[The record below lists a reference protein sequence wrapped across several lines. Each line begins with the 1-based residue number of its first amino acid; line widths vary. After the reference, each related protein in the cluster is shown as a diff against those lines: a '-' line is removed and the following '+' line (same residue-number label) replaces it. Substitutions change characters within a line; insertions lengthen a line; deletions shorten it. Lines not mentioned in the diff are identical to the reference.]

1 MKATALLFSLLFCFC
16 LFSNAQFT
24 QVAAGPEFNEPRG
37 SSALLLMKSDNLILA
52 EAASRDSIRIR
63 LYNKEHQEVAVTSYG
78 MQSSAKRS
86 SLWVNKAFEINGE
99 AVLFVSVIEEKVL
112 ILYRLIVDPNT
123 GQVKKEKYLV
133 ESKPEVKNEFF
144 AVWEGN
150 FSIRKAEHSDDYAI
164 AYCTNYR
171 SEKVKQIKLIMFS
184 KEHEELSRS
193 YYETAEKEFESLAF
207 KGLVVVTAET
217 TALLFIGYPWKD
229 GDRKMLLALTRKG
242 SSALTI
248 IEQKFPEEKLPRESK
263 LFYNS
268 YSKKLVLAAVCVC
281 DEKRDNKYLCMI
293 DPESGKTEKS
303 INYAFNNAFHE
314 KGADIYGR
322 KYLPLGAPMNLLVD
336 KNGNFSV
343 IYQADGIIS
352 TSSGASTYSTALEI
366 TVADFDKNNKLL
378 NNYLVPRKIVINPN
392 SNFGDSYEAYAYI
405 KNENRAILLF
415 NDHHENIERLEK
427 NKDPKQVIVVKDC
440 DAFYFPLTGTNV
452 VPARK
457 YLYKETDD
465 REEHI
470 QFSFGATCVYD
481 RENDVFITIRL
492 NRDEK
497 KRTKTVNVVWL
508 KPQ

>member
-1 MKATALLFSLLFCFC
+1 MKKALLIFSMLFSFC
-16 LFSNAQFT
+16 LISKAQFT
-24 QVAAGPEFNEPRG
+24 QIAASPEFKEPRG
-37 SSALLLMKSDNLILA
+37 SSALLLMKSGNLILV

-63 LYNKEHQEVAVTSYG
+63 LYNKEHEEVAVTSYG
-78 MQSSAKRS
+78 MHSDAKRS
-86 SLWVNKAFEINGE
+86 SLWIRKAFEINGD
-99 AVLFVSVIEEKVL
+99 AVLFVGAIEEKVL
-112 ILYRLIVDPNT
+112 ILYRLIVDSNT
-123 GQVKKEKYLV
+123 GRVTKEKYLV
-133 ESKPEVKNEFF
+133 ESKPEARDELF

-150 FSIRKAEHSDDYAI
+150 FSISKAEGSDDYAI
-164 AYCTNYR
+164 AYCTNYQ
-171 SEKVKQIKLIMFS
+171 SEKVKQIKIIMFN
-184 KEHEELSRS
+184 KEHAEVSKA
-193 YYETAEKEFESLAF
+193 YYETTEKEFLALNF
-207 KGLVVVTAET
+207 RGLVVVNAEI
-217 TALLFIGYPWKD
+217 TALLLNGYGWK
-229 GDRKMLLALTRKG
+229 GDERKMFLALTRKG

-248 IEQKFPEEKLPRESK
+248 IEQKFQEEKLPRDSR

-281 DEKRDNKYLCMI
+281 DNKKDNKYLYMI
-293 DPESGKTEKS
+293 DPESGKTDKK
-303 INYAFNNAFHE
+303 INYAFNNTFHE
-314 KGADIYGR
+314 KFEDIYGR
-322 KYLPLGAPMNLLVD
+322 KYLTLGAPMNLLVD

-343 IYQADGIIS
+343 IYQADGTIS

-366 TVADFDKNNKLL
+366 TVADFDKNDKLL
-378 NNYLVPRKIVINPN
+378 NNYLVPRKIVMNPN
-392 SNFGDSYEAYAYI
+392 RNFGDSYESYAYI
-405 KNENRAILLF
+405 KNNDRAFILF
-415 NDHHENIERLEK
+415 NDQRENIERLEK

-440 DAFYFPLTGTNV
+440 DAFYFPLTGSNV

-481 RENDVFITIRL
+481 TENDIFITVRL